1 MAGLEAAEAGAE
13 AEACPEVAAGA
24 DGEPPAGA
32 AQATTINAAPA
43 TMAQR
48 PRPVC
53 RLAPVA
59 SERVARDGFCPIDG
73 PSSAVRRRGAGPRLP
88 PENRVQPCQTRDGIG
103 ARRVVQRLQIGGSAR
118 ESDGSRS
125 RNRRIGVVRWGI
137 AALRGDAPRGRS

>member
-13 AEACPEVAAGA
+13 AEAWPEVAAGA

-32 AQATTINAAPA
+32 AQAATINAATA

-53 RLAPVA
+53 RPAPVA

-73 PSSAVRRRGAGPRLP
+73 PSSGSPSTWGWTEATTRKPRSAVS
-88 PENRVQPCQTRDGIG
+88 NT
-103 ARRVVQRLQIGGSAR
+103 
-118 ESDGSRS
+118 
-125 RNRRIGVVRWGI
+125 
-137 AALRGDAPRGRS
+137 